1 MRKHDVK
8 NDVTNDEK
16 HDAALAGVGS
26 MATRLL
32 LAGLAGQYE
41 RETGQRLAIAALG
54 GVDAARRVEAGEA
67 FDFAVL
73 ASAAIDRLAAGGHL
87 VVAPTDVVRSG
98 MAAAVAA
105 GAAHP
110 DIGTEGALRETILRA
125 GRIGY
130 STGPSGK
137 HLLGLLERWGVA
149 EAVQPRLVMAQPGV
163 PVASLIADGEVEL
176 GFQQLSEL
184 KDVPGV
190 DVIGPLPDGA
200 QLVTVFSAAVCAV
213 SQQRQAAAGFLA
225 FLASDRAEATKLAF
239 GMEPAGAADRR

>member
-1 MRKHDVK
+1 MTKHDV
-8 NDVTNDEK
+8 K

-26 MATRLL
+26 MATRPL
-32 LAGLAGQYE
+32 LATLAGQYE

-54 GVDAARRVEAGEA
+54 GVDAARRVAAGEA

-87 VVAPTDVVRSG
+87 VGARIDVVRSG
-98 MAAAVAA
+98 MAAAVAS

-110 DIGTEGALRETILRA
+110 DIGTEGALRETVLRA
-125 GRIGY
+125 ARIGY
-130 STGPSGK
+130 STGPSGD

-149 EAVQPRLVMAQPGV
+149 ESVRPRLVKAQPGV
-163 PVASLIADGEVEL
+163 PVATLIANGEIEL

-184 KDVPGV
+184 KDVQGV
-190 DVIGPLPDGA
+190 DVIGPLPAGA

-213 SQQRQAAAGFLA
+213 TQQWQAANGFLA
-225 FLASDRAEATKLAF
+225 FLASDRTEATKRAF
-239 GMEPAGAADRR
+239 GMEPAGAGERW